1 MSTREPLFDIQTLTG
16 NDTVTTWLLRTNQI
30 INSINTLYVA
40 DVFEGDGICTF
51 RADGIVTIKIDPGP
65 GIGFTPTGE
74 TTLTFNNVS
83 ESSSTTAIS
92 PVLSTDYFLLDRS
105 SSLRKVRASSL
116 LPTLINHVHTFA
128 EDISYSKDILLSPTR
143 SLHNNSDPWVS
154 RIVPGINS
162 GKKGLMFEGL
172 YNLWSF
178 ENNLALG
185 TTNGYSIISKDID
198 TATSSSVFNFST
210 HINKGANLNT
220 DGDDIEPTALTFNF
234 NVGAAPSTWYSGST
248 NKTTVWPATWSLN
261 FDYNSI
267 DISHRDSNSTDDSQ
281 VILSLQKLGSYTNYL
296 ALNGSIYI
304 EDLEN
309 SPQFITGPD
318 GTSYKVPL
326 TNTSGIL
333 NKKFTN
339 RIKTTDYSGVLVAG
353 DVVAVSTETDG
364 SSQYIKAL
372 AQDGENYD
380 VVGIVESVS
389 ASEVVIVL
397 NGEFEL
403 SGGTS
408 LTPGSKYY
416 LSQTVAG
423 EYVEEGTYT
432 TGILKPLFVA
442 LSANSGI
449 LISSGG
455 VVTNNISS
463 ITVNYNDTDEEETL
477 NIDVSNFDLK
487 FIAGQNIK
495 FDVTPTNEI
504 SIRVDGLAGAQ
515 DTFKNFAVNG
525 VGGDGDG
532 TLTPSSPT
540 TTLNLVSNSL
550 SISANNT
557 SKTITLETPNI
568 FTNFRFIDAA
578 NTVDFTHAPDSASD
592 TLVFKAGSGVTFTYD
607 TNDAVTI
614 SALADAIV
622 ASNILFT
629 GSAAVTNYA
638 IITSDSSSATQIV
651 SLRGGG
657 ANGFTADYAGVDNA
671 ADLQLDATDTITY
684 TQPSGL
690 ATYTH
695 KGINYFHDTSYSSA
709 GVANVY
715 LPDELAG
722 FMFGRVTPSTLGDNT
737 TNPSSQITR
746 LTRRDVRYFLGIA
759 PTGFIDSIG
768 NVYWRW
774 TILDDGSGSSTGGL
788 IEADSKNGT
797 INFKAGNGIA
807 LSVDDPSGIPSLLI
821 ENTGTAQTAYSNISV
836 YSYSNTETAYLQA
849 ETSSDTL
856 NLRSGRFIEITG
868 DTNDELTFDISVT
881 DDYVLLGNS
890 GTTDG
895 MGLIS
900 LANSADCFVG
910 RANGGEIQAL
920 TSAELAWTGSADPR
934 TAPVLPMPYF
944 GLVKVNAGGSAGF
957 LNANTTG
964 QLIIDKSGSIT
975 LAFDSATNTLTI
987 GGNTGTTGTTNTINQ
1002 FLINSTSYTVD
1013 NANFNK
1019 IQFANSSNLIVSET
1033 WNQSSGTLTVRHD
1046 IKAIAPKSFLANVS
1060 NATIIPSEFQVA
1072 QLGVD
1077 SLIGVFNGNIAEQK
1091 IVDSVGT
1098 NPSVRKLLQIPRF
1111 NTVQAQ
1117 NGSSVTSANVLSGGY
1132 FNATN
1137 LRFVAGTN
1145 VSIGTPTTTVT
1156 DVNSPTTVSIA
1167 INSQTNLTTDT
1178 NPIFNTTAFNI
1189 TDIEDPQSLK
1199 YSITRIRHGNSSAVL
1214 STGNSVHI
1222 ILSEI
1227 GVSGVSGAPAG
1238 PSYFATQT
1246 REHNLDSGGAII
1258 GGPLSSTALPTIGTG
1273 TITSNVILGS
1283 SIVETEHAGAYQKKI
1298 RRHDGVNGTYTL
1310 LSGAQ
1315 TYNAA
1320 TGNVIFT
1327 NGLASNTTNQR
1338 FNINNLKLGG
1348 TFTGVTDAT
1357 VTTNLLNTLVCE
1369 AASTTSYFTL
1379 QAADSTVTHV
1389 SPSAGLRF
1397 WTNDQGVLFNLE
1409 KAGSNSL
1416 DFRKVTSAYVSST
1429 SVNALST
1436 TISSTGSL
1444 VFLSNVKF
1452 GPNTGLT
1459 NISVD
1464 FTGAS
1469 VTGLTP
1475 GNHASTHQFTSSEAT
1490 NDGIVGADPIQA
1502 WMVGAV
1508 NRLRPTMQNTICIT
1522 SGNSSLNFNNAGAVT
1537 PALIYNNATYSS
1549 IFGDTNIT
1557 STSRGPLYV
1566 VLANGQ
1572 ESNLTSE
1579 TAGTAKGPPGQIIF
1593 IRKA

>member
-105 SSLRKVRASSL
+105 SLLRKVKASSL

-198 TATSSSVFNFST
+198 TVTSSSVFNFST

-267 DISHRDSNSTDDSQ
+267 DILHRDSNSTDDSQ

-364 SSQYIKAL
+364 SSEYIKAL

-403 SGGTS
+403 SGGTT

-592 TLVFKAGSGVTFTYD
+592 TLVFQAGSGVTFTYD

-614 SALADAIV
+614 SALADSIV
-622 ASNILFT
+622 ADDVVFT

-638 IITSDSSSATQIV
+638 IITSDSSSTPQIV

-657 ANGFTADYAGVDNA
+657 ANGFTADWASVDSLS
-671 ADLQLDATDTITY
+671 DLQLDNTDTITFS
-684 TQPSGL
+684 TPAGVP
-690 ATYTH
+690 TWTH
-695 KGINYFHDTSYSSA
+695 KSIGYTMDSSY
-709 GVANVY
+709 ANVGLGSHY
-715 LPDELAG
+715 IPDELAG
-722 FMFGRVTPSTLGDNT
+722 FMFGRVTPSTLTDNI
-737 TNPSSQITR
+737 TNPSSSITR

-759 PTGFIDSIG
+759 PTGFIDTIS
-768 NVYWRW
+768 NVYWQW
-774 TILDDGSGSSTGGL
+774 EIVEDGAGGSYGAV
-788 IEADSKNGT
+788 EAESKNGT
-797 INFKAGNGIA
+797 IRLKAGNGIL
-807 LSVDDPSGIPSLLI
+807 LSVDDPSGTPSLLI
-821 ENTGTAQTAYSNISV
+821 ENTGTAQTAFSNISV

-856 NLRSGRFIEITG
+856 NLKSGRFIEITG

-920 TSAELAWTGSADPR
+920 TNTELAWTGSSDPR
-934 TAPVLPMPYF
+934 TAPILPMPYF
-944 GLVKVNAGGSAGF
+944 GLIKVNGGGSPGY

-964 QLIIDKSGSIT
+964 QLTIDKTGSIT
-975 LAFDSATNTLTI
+975 LAYDDTTNTLTI
-987 GGNTGTTGTTNTINQ
+987 GGTTGGTTGATNTISNV
-1002 FLINSTSYTVD
+1002 LLNSTDFTVD
-1013 NANFNK
+1013 NSSFNK
-1019 IQFANSSNLIVSET
+1019 IQFTNSANLIVNGSFNST
-1033 WNQSSGTLTVRHD
+1033 TKTLTIEHD
-1046 IKAIAPKSFLANVS
+1046 IKTLQPRTFLANAS
-1060 NATIIPSEFQVA
+1060 STTSAIPSEFT
-1072 QLGVD
+1072 
-1077 SLIGVFNGNIAEQK
+1077 LIGS
-1091 IVDSVGT
+1091 SVLYSG
-1098 NPSVRKLLQIPRF
+1098 PSGLMSLLVKNNLDFTALTLRKELEIPRF
-1111 NTVQAQ
+1111 NTLQSV
-1117 NGSSVTSANVLSGGY
+1117 NGTSVNTISTIQGMVHAA
-1132 FNATN
+1132 AT
-1137 LRFVAGTN
+1137 LRLTAGTN
-1145 VSIGTPTTTVT
+1145 VLISAPTATLLADSTPVFNYT
-1156 DVNSPTTVSIA
+1156 
-1167 INSQTNLTTDT
+1167 INAQTNLTTDT
-1178 NPIFNTTAFNI
+1178 NPIFNTTSF
-1189 TDIEDPQSLK
+1189 DIEDIADNESGRW
-1199 YSITRIRHGNSSAVL
+1199 SITRIRHGNSKDRLGS
-1214 STGNSVHI
+1214 GNSSHI

-1227 GVSGVSGAPAG
+1227 GIPITQGSSPT
-1238 PSYFATQT
+1238 YCATKT
-1246 REHNLDSGGAII
+1246 REHILSSGGLI
-1258 GGPLSSTALPTIGTG
+1258 GGNLSTTSLPTIGTG
-1273 TITSNVILGS
+1273 TISSSVVLGS
-1283 SIVETEHAGAYQKKI
+1283 GIIETEHAATYQKTI

-1315 TYNAA
+1315 TYNAI

-1327 NGLASNTTNQR
+1327 NGLATNTTNQR

-1348 TFTGVTDAT
+1348 TFSGVTDAAA
-1357 VTTNLLNTLVCE
+1357 TTTLLNTLVCE
-1369 AASTTSYFTL
+1369 AANATSYFTL
-1379 QAADSTVTHV
+1379 QAASSAETHV

-1452 GPNTGLT
+1452 GPKTDLT
-1459 NISVD
+1459 SISVD

-1475 GNHASTHQFTSSEAT
+1475 GNHASTHKFTSSEAT
-1490 NDGIVGADPIQA
+1490 NDGTAGADPIQA

-1522 SGNSSLNFNNAGAVT
+1522 SANSSLDFNNAGAVT

-1572 ESNLTSE
+1572 ESNLTAE
-1579 TAGTAKGPPGQIIF
+1579 TAGSAKGPPGQIIF